1 MITINESYPLYVT
14 NNLTTLKTF
23 YESHFDFTTV
33 FFEADFYLHL
43 IHQQSGN
50 QLGFMMPNHPSQPNF
65 LHSKTSNVGAIIT
78 FDVSDA
84 KTAYQFAQESGL
96 YIVME
101 YTEEQ
106 WGQNHFIVRDPEGLL
121 IDIVE
126 HVQQAS

>member
-1 MITINESYPLYVT
+1 MAQLWSEESS
-14 NNLTTLKTF
+14 TF
-23 YESHFDFTTV
+23 PPQCYESFR
-33 FFEADFYLHL
+33 
-43 IHQQSGN
+43 
-50 QLGFMMPNHPSQPNF
+50 PC
-65 LHSKTSNVGAIIT
+65 
-78 FDVSDA
+78 
-84 KTAYQFAQESGL
+84 YQFAQESGL